1 MTDLT
6 RRAAIAG
13 GLASLLNLPARSETV
28 WPGKPITLVH
38 GYAPG
43 GPTDMVARIVAEGL
57 SRRLGQQVVVDP
69 RSGASGTIAAAQV
82 ARAAPDGY
90 TLIAI
95 PGGHATT
102 AALYRK
108 LPYRAVEDF
117 SMVSL
122 TAEYPFVFVT
132 NVDHPMRSLADLMN
146 AARKRPLLY
155 GRPGIGTVHHL
166 SVELLAKM
174 ANVEFQHIPYRGTA
188 QVVTDLLAG
197 RIDFMLDAPTL
208 VLEYI
213 RDGRLR
219 ALGVTSSSRF
229 FGLPEVPTISEAAVP
244 EYVVASWQGLAGPA
258 GVPASIVDR
267 VNHEV
272 AEILAEPIVAKRL
285 RDIGNNPRSSSP
297 AEFRTRLVADI
308 EKWSAVVAYA
318 NIERI

>member
-28 WPGKPITLVH
+28 WPGKPITLVN

-95 PGGHATT
+95 PGGHA
-102 AALYRK
+102 
-108 LPYRAVEDF
+108 YRAVEDF

-132 NVDHPMRSLADLMN
+132 NVNHPMRSVADLIN

-155 GRPGIGTVHHL
+155 GTPGIGTVHHL

-267 VNHEV
+267 GNHEV

-297 AEFRTRLVADI
+297 AEFRTRLVAEI

>member
-1 MTDLT
+1 M
-6 RRAAIAG
+6 
-13 GLASLLNLPARSETV
+13 
-28 WPGKPITLVH
+28 
-38 GYAPG
+38 
-43 GPTDMVARIVAEGL
+43 
-57 SRRLGQQVVVDP
+57 VVDP

-132 NVDHPMRSLADLMN
+132 NVNHPMRSVADLIN

-155 GRPGIGTVHHL
+155 GTPGIGTVHHL